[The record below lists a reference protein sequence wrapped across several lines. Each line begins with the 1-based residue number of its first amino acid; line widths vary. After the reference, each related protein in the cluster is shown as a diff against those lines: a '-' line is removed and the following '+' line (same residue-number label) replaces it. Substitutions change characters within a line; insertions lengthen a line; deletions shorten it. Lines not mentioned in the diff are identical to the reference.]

1 MTEMDRHSEF
11 RIPGMQSSSQP
22 LILIIEDELPIR
34 RILQASLSQ
43 NNYRFNEAATADEAF
58 RVVQD
63 PIPDLVILDLGLPD
77 MDGQEVL
84 SKLREWY
91 SGPILILSA
100 REQEVQKVA
109 AFDRGA
115 DDYVTKPFG
124 TAELLARV
132 RSLLRRHQTGIT
144 MDEPIQTF
152 GSVVVHL
159 VNRTVER
166 DGEPV
171 HLTPLEYK
179 LLTVF
184 LKHPQKLLTHRYLLE
199 HVWGPGHATELHYV
213 RVFVANLRRKLELDP
228 SRPIH
233 FLTEPGIGYRFVP

>member
-1 MTEMDRHSEF
+1 MSSPSDEF
-11 RIPGMQSSSQP
+11 CK
-22 LILIIEDELPIR
+22 R
-34 RILQASLSQ
+34 RLSQ

-100 REQEVQKVA
+100 REQEAQKVCRIRSRCRRLCHEA
-109 AFDRGA
+109 VRYRGVVSPRAFAVCVGIRPGSRWMSR
-115 DDYVTKPFG
+115 FRR
-124 TAELLARV
+124 LAR
-132 RSLLRRHQTGIT
+132 LLCIFSESNGGEGR
-144 MDEPIQTF
+144 
-152 GSVVVHL
+152 
-159 VNRTVER
+159 
-166 DGEPV
+166 EPV

-199 HVWGPGHATELHYV
+199 HVWGPGNATELHYV